1 MRKFLRLI
9 EDNNPESGDA
19 DAAKYTFTLTM
30 RNKTRDLNK
39 KVNEVMVREIDD
51 HSAAGDL
58 WAAMGDVF
66 HPVEDQEGPVEAMAQ
81 TNPEA
86 AGLVKDRMETEGGIL
101 QTYADETAQL
111 KQMAAQM

>member
-9 EDNNPESGDA
+9 EDNNP
-19 DAAKYTFTLTM
+19 DAAAARYTFTLTM
-30 RNKTRDLNK
+30 RNETGD
-39 KVNEVMVREIDD
+39 VNETLVREIDD

-58 WAAMGDVF
+58 WAAIGDVF
-66 HPVEDQEGPVEAMAQ
+66 HPVEDNQGPVETMAQ

-86 AGLVKDRMETEGGIL
+86 AELVKDRMETEGEIF

-111 KQMAAQM
+111 RQIAAQM

>member
-9 EDNNPESGDA
+9 EDNNP
-19 DAAKYTFTLTM
+19 DAAAARYTFTLTM
-30 RNKTRDLNK
+30 RNETGD
-39 KVNEVMVREIDD
+39 VNETLVREIDD

-58 WAAMGDVF
+58 WAAIGDVF

-86 AGLVKDRMETEGGIL
+86 AELVKDRLETEGGIL
-101 QTYADETAQL
+101 QAYADETAML
-111 KQMAAQM
+111 KQMAAKEM